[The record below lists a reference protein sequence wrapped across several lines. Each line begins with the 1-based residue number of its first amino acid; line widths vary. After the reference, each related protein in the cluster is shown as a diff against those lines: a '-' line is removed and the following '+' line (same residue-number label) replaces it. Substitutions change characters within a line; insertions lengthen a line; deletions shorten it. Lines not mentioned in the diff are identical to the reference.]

1 MPSGTLNGPRIHDD
15 IHDRAILFCAAAEC
29 RRHSSDWLAPVKASR
44 ATTFDNRGV
53 GESEQGGN
61 VGWAIRTVLPR

>member
-15 IHDRAILFCAAAEC
+15 IHDWPILFWAAAEG
-29 RRHSSDWLAPVKASR
+29 RRHSSDWLAPVKAPR
-44 ATTFDNRGV
+44 ATTFEDRGV
-53 GESEQGGN
+53 GESEHGGN